1 MIKKQYLYL
10 ILAGLTLATL
20 IFLLKKAKEGDQ
32 NSTLKREFSDFAIED
47 TTAIDKIVITDVN
60 GDKATV
66 TKVGQDEWQLNG
78 KYKARID
85 AVRIILKT
93 AKLIS
98 VKSEVPKAAEE
109 NVLKTMMVTYKKVDY
124 YANGIL
130 VKTWYVGGPTR
141 DHYGTYMLLQKPGEN
156 RSQVPY
162 VTEIKG
168 FFGHLSSRFFT
179 DEKEWRDKVIIQ
191 MNPEKIKSVVFKNN
205 ENPEYGF
212 KIEVK
217 GKNLFELYDYND
229 KKLNGFDTVSI
240 RAYLL
245 NYRKV
250 AFEGF
255 NRGVLN
261 EKQEDSLRK
270 AIPFADITIS
280 DKSGNSIRLK
290 TYRKAPLPDQLDMQG
305 KPYQYDIEKLYA
317 ILPTGEIIIMQY
329 GTMDKIWRAVLNF
342 TNP

>member
-1 MIKKQYLYL
+1 LDRKY
-10 ILAGLTLATL
+10 
-20 IFLLKKAKEGDQ
+20 
-32 NSTLKREFSDFAIED
+32 SDFAIED
-47 TTAIDKIVITDVN
+47 TASIDKIVITDVN

-66 TKVGQDEWQLNG
+66 TKVNQNEWQLNG

-85 AVRIILKT
+85 AVRIIMKT

-98 VKSEVPKAAEE
+98 VKSEVPKAAEK

-162 VTEIKG
+162 IAEIKG
-168 FFGHLSSRFFT
+168 FFGHLTSRYFT

-191 MNPEKIKSVVFKNN
+191 MGPDKIKSVMFKNN
-205 ENPEYGF
+205 EQPEHSF
-212 KIEVK
+212 KIDVI
-217 GKNLFELYDYND
+217 GKNKFELFDHQN
-229 KKLNGFDTVSI
+229 KKVNGFDTVSI

-270 AIPFADITIS
+270 AIPFADITVTDIS
-280 DKSGNSIRLK
+280 EKSIRLK
-290 TYRKAPLPDQLDMQG
+290 MYRKAPLTDQLDMQG
-305 KPYQYDIEKLYA
+305 NSYPYDIERLYA

-329 GTMDKIWRAVLNF
+329 GTVDKIWRAILNF